1 MLANP
6 VMPVMDDFGKTFGDR
21 FINEVRSIVS
31 DPSILLNESLAAARA
46 PRGGRQLDI
55 LSADRYPS
63 APLPTDQTRK
73 DMKRRA
79 SQQMYGGLL
88 YGDEGNGS
96 SNSSNDAAINEK
108 APPKKRSKRQSKV
121 DDEES
126 LKKQRGRP
134 RLDTQDETAAD
145 RRRTQIRLA
154 QRAYRH
160 RKETTISALKKKVG
174 DLEGTILTMNNA
186 YTELHD
192 NLIDTGLFNSRPSLS
207 QQLRATAEQFATLA
221 KLATDSDNED
231 DDQQANG
238 RHRSNSADIDPEH
251 DPSSTNTRKGSNMSS
266 HESTGEM
273 PGYDLVYSKDSGNEM
288 DVEGQELRL
297 FEEPN
302 FDSTNLQQEFHQWN
316 VRIPETQFDVESF
329 FPAIEKPLKATQPYT
344 YSFQETTFSRRLHR
358 LSLERA
364 FRNLTTPSID
374 PEYIQRAFRFTFCF
388 SNKKSMLIRF
398 QELLKRKAGESLE
411 NWNVPFFRVGGAGTH
426 FPRRDEA
433 GRPIYPPN
441 MHSPASVFRPLKWL
455 EIETPRAEN
464 TTEKMLEAIGY
475 GGEWFDAHDV
485 EEYLKSKGI
494 HLDGTSS
501 FVEIDPSSISLPALT
516 TSASTPILD
525 PTGSPVVRTPSPA
538 VASHMEGYLDQEVQ
552 NTFSY
557 NGLFDYMATPDKPRE
572 PQWPHSL
579 DFGFAEHSSEYTP
592 TLEDLIGNRQT
603 PVTIDVSKFLER
615 MVDGAACLGRAPGF
629 RKSHIDN
636 SLALSLQ
643 EAF

>member
-1 MLANP
+1 MLASP
-6 VMPVMDDFGKTFGDR
+6 VMPVMDDLGGFGDR
-21 FINEVRSIVS
+21 FVHEVRSIVS
-31 DPSILLNESLAAARA
+31 DPSDLLKESLAAARA

-63 APLPTDQTRK
+63 APLPTNQTRR

-88 YGDEGNGS
+88 YGEGDNGS
-96 SNSSNDAAINEK
+96 SNSSNEAAVIDK
-108 APPKKRSKRQSKV
+108 VPPKKRSKRQSKA
-121 DDEES
+121 DDEEN

-174 DLEGTILTMNNA
+174 DLERTILTMNSA

-192 NLIDTGLFNSRPSLS
+192 NLIDTGLFNSRPTIG

-231 DDQQANG
+231 DDQNIDE
-238 RHRSNSADIDPEH
+238 RHRSNSADIGPEQN
-251 DPSSTNTRKGSNMSS
+251 PSSNSTRKDSHLSSQGSTV
-266 HESTGEM
+266 EL
-273 PGYDLVYSKDSGNEM
+273 PGYGLEYSRDSDNEM
-288 DVEGQELRL
+288 NVEVQDLQL
-297 FEEPN
+297 FESPN
-302 FDSTNLQQEFHQWN
+302 FELTSQQEFQQWN
-316 VRIPETQFDVESF
+316 VQIPELQFDVESF
-329 FPAIEKPLKATQPYT
+329 FPTIEKPLKATQPYT

-364 FRNLTTPSID
+364 FRNLTNQSID
-374 PEYIQRAFRFTFCF
+374 PDYIQRAFRFTFCF

-433 GRPIYPPN
+433 GRPLYPPN

-455 EIETPRAEN
+455 EPETPRAEN

-475 GGEWFDAHDV
+475 GGEWFDSHDV

-501 FVEIDPSSISLPALT
+501 FVEVDPALISLPALT
-516 TSASTPILD
+516 SGTTTPILD
-525 PTGSPVVRTPSPA
+525 PTGSPIRTPSPA
-538 VASHMEGYLDQEVQ
+538 VSPHLEGYLDQEIQ
-552 NTFSY
+552 NTFAF
-557 NGLFDYMATPDKPRE
+557 NGVFDFMASAEKPSE
-572 PQWPHSL
+572 AQWPNSL
-579 DFGFAEHSSEYTP
+579 DYGFAKHSPEYTP
-592 TLEDLIGNRQT
+592 TLQDLIGNKKT

>member
-1 MLANP
+1 MLASP
-6 VMPVMDDFGKTFGDR
+6 AMPVMDDFGGSFGDR
-21 FINEVRSIVS
+21 FVHEVRSIVS
-31 DPSILLNESLAAARA
+31 DPSDLLKASLAASRPA
-46 PRGGRQLDI
+46 PRSGGQLDI

-63 APLPTDQTRK
+63 APLPTNQTKR
-73 DMKRRA
+73 DIKRRA

-88 YGDEGNGS
+88 YGEGDNGS
-96 SNSSNDAAINEK
+96 SHSSNEAAASEK
-108 APPKKRSKRQSKV
+108 SPPKKRSKRQSKA

-174 DLEGTILTMNNA
+174 DLERTILTMNSA

-192 NLIDTGLFNSRPSLS
+192 NLIDTGLFNSRPTLA
-207 QQLRATAEQFATLA
+207 QQLRATAEQFATLT

-231 DDQQANG
+231 VDQHVDE
-238 RHRSNSADIDPEH
+238 RHRSNSADIGPEQN
-251 DPSSTNTRKGSNMSS
+251 PSSNSTWKDSHISSQGSAV
-266 HESTGEM
+266 EV
-273 PGYDLVYSKDSGNEM
+273 PGYEPAYSRDSDNEM
-288 DVEGQELRL
+288 NVEGQDLQL
-297 FEEPN
+297 FEAPN
-302 FDSTNLQQEFHQWN
+302 FELTAQQEFQQWN
-316 VRIPETQFDVESF
+316 VQIPETQFDVESF
-329 FPAIEKPLKATQPYT
+329 FPTIEKPLKATQPYT

-374 PEYIQRAFRFTFCF
+374 TDYIQRAFRFTFCF

-433 GRPIYPPN
+433 GRPLFPPN

-455 EIETPRAEN
+455 EPETPRAED

-475 GGEWFDAHDV
+475 GGDWFDSHDV

-501 FVEIDPSSISLPALT
+501 FIEIDPAAISLPALT
-516 TSASTPILD
+516 SGATTPILD
-525 PTGSPVVRTPSPA
+525 PTGSPLQTPSP
-538 VASHMEGYLDQEVQ
+538 VVSPHMEGYLDQEVR
-552 NTFSY
+552 NTFAF
-557 NGLFDYMATPDKPRE
+557 NGVFDFMPSTEKPSE
-572 PQWPHSL
+572 AQWPNSL
-579 DFGFAEHSSEYTP
+579 DYGFAKHSPEYIP
-592 TLEDLIGNRQT
+592 TLQDLIGNKQT